1 VREISR
7 TPSNDMAY
15 FILKRLCVTFLVIAV
30 TSVVAFLLVHLSG
43 DPAAAMAGEGA
54 TESDIAAVRQLYG
67 FDRPLIVQYFDWI
80 GRVLQGEFGRS
91 YYLRMD
97 VSDILAEH
105 MPVTATLGVLA
116 LSFAMLLSIPLGVLA
131 ALNPNTLID
140 RIALWLAVAGQ
151 ALPSF
156 VFALG
161 LMYLFGVYFRLLP
174 ISGGATWAHFIMPAV
189 ALGYYA
195 TPAIMRLTRSGMMD
209 VLQSDHVRTARAYGL
224 APWRVVIR
232 HGLRHA
238 IIPVVS
244 LAAVQLGFMLGGSIV
259 IETIFSLKGL
269 GYLAWES
276 IQRADIEVIQAI
288 LLVIATTYAFLT
300 LFADLLNAAL
310 DPRIRMS

>member
-1 VREISR
+1 
-7 TPSNDMAY
+7 MALY
-15 FILKRLCVTFLVIAV
+15 ILKRLAVTALVIVV
-30 TSVVAFLLVHLSG
+30 TSIVAFMLVHLSG

-54 TESDIAAVRQLYG
+54 SPEDVAAVAETFG
-67 FDRPLIVQYFDWI
+67 FNRPLPLQYFDWI
-80 GRVLQGEFGRS
+80 GRIMSGDFGRS

-97 VSDILAEH
+97 VSDVLAQY
-105 MPVTATLGVLA
+105 MPVTARLGVAALA
-116 LSFAMLLSIPLGVLA
+116 FALLLSIPLGVAA
-131 ALNPNTLID
+131 ALRPNTLID
-140 RIALWLAVAGQ
+140 RFALWLAVAGQ

-156 VFALG
+156 LFALG
-161 LMYLFGVYFRLLP
+161 LIYLFGVYFRILP
-174 ISGGATWAHFIMPAV
+174 ISGGSTWAHYIMPAV

-224 APWRVVIR
+224 SPWRVVVR

-259 IETIFSLKGL
+259 IESIFSLKGI

-288 LLVIATTYAFLT
+288 LLVIATVYALLT
-300 LFADLLNAAL
+300 LLADLLNAAL
-310 DPRIRMS
+310 DPRIRIS

>member
-1 VREISR
+1 MPIYI
-7 TPSNDMAY
+7 A
-15 FILKRLCVTFLVIAV
+15 KRLGMSVLVVTT
-30 TSVVAFLLVHLSG
+30 TSIVAFLLVHLSG

-54 TESDIAAVRQLYG
+54 SPADVEAVRHLYG
-67 FDRPLIVQYFDWI
+67 FDRPLFTQYLEWL
-80 GRVLQGEFGRS
+80 GRVLGGDFGRS
-91 YYLRMD
+91 FYLRVE
-97 VSDILAEH
+97 VSQLLAEH
-105 MPVTATLGVLA
+105 MPVTVTLGALA
-116 LSFAMLLSIPLGVLA
+116 LGFALLLSIPLGVLA
-131 ALNPNTLID
+131 ALWPNTLID
-140 RIALWLAVAGQ
+140 RISLWIAVAGQ

-156 VFALG
+156 LFALG
-161 LMYLFGVYFRLLP
+161 LMYVFGVMLRWLP
-174 ISGGATWAHFIMPAV
+174 ISGGGSWLHYLMPSI

-259 IETIFSLKGL
+259 IETVFSLKGL

-276 IQRADIEVIQAI
+276 IQRSDIEVIQAI
-288 LLVIATTYAFLT
+288 LLVIAAGYAVLT
-300 LFADLLNAAL
+300 LLADLLNAAL
-310 DPRIRMS
+310 DPRIRVS

>member
-1 VREISR
+1 MLLYIARR
-7 TPSNDMAY
+7 TG
-15 FILKRLCVTFLVIAV
+15 LTFLVIAV

-54 TESDIAAVRQLYG
+54 TASDIAIVRQTFG
-67 FDRPLIVQYFDWI
+67 FDRPLAVQYLDWI
-80 GRVLQGEFGRS
+80 GRVLRGELGRS
-91 YYLRMD
+91 YYLRMN
-97 VSDILAEH
+97 VADILAGH
-105 MPVTATLGVLA
+105 VPVTAKLGVLA
-116 LSFAMLLSIPLGVLA
+116 LSFALLLSIPLGVLA

-140 RIALWLAVAGQ
+140 RFALWLAVAGQ

-161 LMYLFGVYFRLLP
+161 LMYLLGVYLRWLP
-174 ISGGATWAHFIMPAV
+174 ISGGATWAHFIMPSI

-259 IETIFSLKGL
+259 IETIFSLKGV

-288 LLVIATTYAFLT
+288 LLVIATTYAVLT
-300 LFADLLNAAL
+300 LLADLLNAAL
-310 DPRIRMS
+310 DPRIRIS